1 MRRGTLCSAS
11 LVHQMR
17 LPPGS
22 RTEMRHVAGVVAAL
36 FLIWMAIGSPLA
48 TLHHASLTAHMVQ
61 HLLLMSVAPPLVWL
75 YLPVVPTPQRWRN
88 IQSALTHP
96 ALCWWAATIV
106 LVAWH
111 VPALFTLAVESRAWH
126 VAQQTSFLIAGLL
139 FWWPVIRPWRIA
151 EGAPRW
157 SMVLYLFLATLPCD
171 ILGAFLVF
179 SDRVAYPVYL
189 SIPRHSALS
198 VLDDQQLAGALMW
211 TVATIVYLAAGG
223 ILSARL
229 LLPQSDPD
237 PRGAEVA

>member
-1 MRRGTLCSAS
+1 
-11 LVHQMR
+11 
-17 LPPGS
+17 
-22 RTEMRHVAGVVAAL
+22 MRHVAGVLAAL
-36 FLIWMAIGSPLA
+36 LLIWIAVASPLA
-48 TLHHASLTAHMVQ
+48 TLHHASLTAHMLQ

-75 YLPVVPTPQRWRN
+75 YLPAVPTPQRWRK
-88 IQSALTHP
+88 IQSAMTHP

-106 LVAWH
+106 LLAWH

-126 VAQQTSFLIAGLL
+126 VVQQTSFLIAGLL

-179 SDRVAYPVYL
+179 SERVAYPVYL

-198 VLDDQQLAGALMW
+198 AVDDQQLAGALMW
-211 TVATIVYLAAGG
+211 TVVTIVYLAAGG

-229 LLPQSDPD
+229 LLPASGARAVLRSDGAARGAVDSP
-237 PRGAEVA
+237 PRGVEVA

>member
-1 MRRGTLCSAS
+1 
-11 LVHQMR
+11 
-17 LPPGS
+17 
-22 RTEMRHVAGVVAAL
+22 MRHLAGVLAAML
-36 FLIWMAIGSPLA
+36 LIWIAIGSPLA
-48 TLHHASLTAHMVQ
+48 TLHHASLTAHMLQ

-88 IQSALTHP
+88 IQRGMTHP
-96 ALCWWAATIV
+96 ALCWSAATIV

-126 VAQQTSFLIAGLL
+126 LVQQTSFLIAGLL

-151 EGAPRW
+151 EGTPGW

-171 ILGAFLVF
+171 ILAAYLVF
-179 SDRVAYPVYL
+179 SERVAYPVYL

-211 TVATIVYLAAGG
+211 TVVTFVYLAAGA

-229 LLPQSDPD
+229 LSPQSGARAVLVRSSGAAHGATDTD
-237 PRGAEVA
+237 PRGVEVA

>member
-1 MRRGTLCSAS
+1 
-11 LVHQMR
+11 
-17 LPPGS
+17 
-22 RTEMRHVAGVVAAL
+22 MRHVTGVLTAL
-36 FLIWMAIGSPLA
+36 LLIWIAIASPLA
-48 TLHHASLTAHMVQ
+48 TLHHASLTAHMLQ

-75 YLPVVPTPQRWRN
+75 YLPAVPTPQRWRK
-88 IQSALTHP
+88 IQRAMTHP

-126 VAQQTSFLIAGLL
+126 VVQQMSFLIAGLL

-211 TVATIVYLAAGG
+211 TVVTIVYLVAGG

-229 LLPQSDPD
+229 LLPASGARAVLRSDGAAGGAID
-237 PRGAEVA
+237 SHARGVEVA